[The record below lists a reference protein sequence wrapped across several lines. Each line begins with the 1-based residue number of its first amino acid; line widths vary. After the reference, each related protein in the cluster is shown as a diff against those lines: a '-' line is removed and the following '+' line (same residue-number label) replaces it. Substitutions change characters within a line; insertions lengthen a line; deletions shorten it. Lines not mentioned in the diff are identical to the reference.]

1 MSEKKETLMDGEHI
15 HMNTIEIMIQYFE
28 SKYRCCLL
36 DIVSRVMLVN
46 LKMSR
51 GIVYNITI
59 LY

>member
-1 MSEKKETLMDGEHI
+1 MDGEHI

-28 SKYRCCLL
+28 SKDHCCLL